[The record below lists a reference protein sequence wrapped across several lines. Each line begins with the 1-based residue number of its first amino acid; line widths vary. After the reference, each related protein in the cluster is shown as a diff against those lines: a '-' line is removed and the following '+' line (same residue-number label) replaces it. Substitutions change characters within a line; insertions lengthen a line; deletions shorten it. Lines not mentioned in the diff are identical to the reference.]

1 MVLRKGSLDY
11 VVDILHRGFTEESA
25 QYLERNVMAVETV
38 YAKIRRLAR
47 EARNNNPRTLAV
59 MASPPTISTSNTEPT
74 TETAIYNLRDNPN
87 IFNTDGG
94 AVVPYFDSV
103 EQGHVARFKGW
114 TTAATGSGFIS
125 DDPPTFGGPWRV
137 SFYADATIVQCRVDG
152 GTNIPFRVLVNG
164 QYASLTPTT
173 TPGGAF
179 MSYLK
184 IDFTSVG
191 GKAVRLITIE
201 GAGSTSF
208 ADARV
213 APTSSVFAAPKSDL
227 LRLIVMGDSLTTGT
241 GATLENDG
249 WVRIFKDYIGV
260 SDVWESGVGGT
271 GYLNNASTFLTLRQR
286 MPYDVL
292 PYTHDACVFNMGIN
306 DLAFTPAA
314 IALEASTCI
323 ELYRNTFPVNPL
335 FIVGSTYGTA
345 PIASMKAIELALSN
359 MVAARATTDSNLFF
373 VPVSGVGLA
382 TDSPYIFGTGKVGTT
397 TGDGNAD
404 LYVTSDGVHFNTLG
418 HAHWGR
424 RFSNGLLE
432 AIKDVP

>member
-1 MVLRKGSLDY
+1 
-11 VVDILHRGFTEESA
+11 
-25 QYLERNVMAVETV
+25 
-38 YAKIRRLAR
+38 
-47 EARNNNPRTLAV
+47 
-59 MASPPTISTSNTEPT
+59 
-74 TETAIYNLRDNPN
+74 
-87 IFNTDGG
+87 
-94 AVVPYFDSV
+94 
-103 EQGHVARFKGW
+103 
-114 TTAATGSGFIS
+114 
-125 DDPPTFGGPWRV
+125 
-137 SFYADATIVQCRVDG
+137 
-152 GTNIPFRVLVNG
+152 
-164 QYASLTPTT
+164 
-173 TPGGAF
+173 
-179 MSYLK
+179 
-184 IDFTSVG
+184 
-191 GKAVRLITIE
+191 
-201 GAGSTSF
+201 
-208 ADARV
+208 
-213 APTSSVFAAPKSDL
+213 
-227 LRLIVMGDSLTTGT
+227 MGDSLTTGT

-271 GYLNNASTFLTLRQR
+271 GYLNNATTSFTLRQR

-314 IALEASTCI
+314 IALEASACI

-335 FIVGSTYGTA
+335 FVAGSTYGTA